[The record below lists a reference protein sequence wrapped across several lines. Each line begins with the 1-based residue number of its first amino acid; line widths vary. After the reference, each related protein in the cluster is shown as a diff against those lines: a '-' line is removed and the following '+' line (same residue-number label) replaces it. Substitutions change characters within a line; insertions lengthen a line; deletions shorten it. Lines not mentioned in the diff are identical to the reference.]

1 MEQSTG
7 GNMEKSH
14 EVSSPVV
21 LKGKRTKRLRAEAKV
36 ESVGASSSSSAEP
49 CSSATGGEEA
59 ATALCLILLAQGR
72 ASAPPPDS
80 SESKSTVAA
89 AAASGG
95 RRRFP
100 GGECAYDCKT
110 CGKSFPSFQALGGHR
125 TSHTKN
131 KDAPLPP
138 GEAKRVPAK
147 EEDGDRRTICNSPKP
162 PRMHECAI
170 CRMAFSSGQALGG
183 HMRRH
188 RPITAAADDEAALPK
203 VKNEAIK
210 NTFVLDL
217 NQPAPPEDENSEE
230 HPIVSPPPSTVA
242 FPFENQQ
249 PLVFPAPPTLVD
261 CHY

>member
-1 MEQSTG
+1 MELSTG

-14 EVSSPVV
+14 EVFSPAV
-21 LKGKRTKRLRAEAKV
+21 LRRKRTKRLRAEA
-36 ESVGASSSSSAEP
+36 ESAAASSSSAAEP
-49 CSSATGGEEA
+49 CSSATGREEEA
-59 ATALCLILLAQGR
+59 TARCLIFLAQGWD
-72 ASAPPPDS
+72 SSPPPDS
-80 SESKSTVAA
+80 SEWKSFVA

-95 RRRFP
+95 GRRFP

-131 KDAPLPP
+131 KDAAPPP

-147 EEDGDRRTICNSPKP
+147 EEDVGQVCNSPKP
-162 PRMHECAI
+162 LRVHECVI

-183 HMRRH
+183 HMRKH
-188 RPITAAADDEAALPK
+188 RPITAAADEAALPG
-203 VKNEAIK
+203 VKNEVIK
-210 NTFVLDL
+210 NAFVLDL
-217 NQPAPPEDENSEE
+217 NLPAPPEDEGASED
-230 HPIVSPPPSTVA
+230 HHMVSPPPSTVA

-249 PLVFPAPPTLVD
+249 PLVFPAPPALVD